1 MDGIWGFGEFCRSVI
16 GIGILC
22 ILILVLRKIFRNKL
36 SRKFIYAMW
45 IAVPVFLLLCPF
57 LRLPAPRFA
66 EDILT
71 RAEKIRITESFAKDE
86 RGGSEYAAGDT
97 ATIVLQSGN
106 REQMTALSGGD
117 SSGSYNDAMQ
127 SEERIEQSKP
137 VANGAILWTIYL
149 CGLLGIGIL
158 FAFVNIIFSMRCRR
172 DRVYLCH
179 STGCNIRVYR
189 LKWASTPFL
198 HGKSIYV
205 PEEITEE
212 ALRFAILHEEAH
224 YKHGDSFWVM
234 VRYGILALFLFH
246 PLVWIAFKYSGYD
259 CELACDESVLSRLQ
273 ERDRK
278 AYGVCLLDSIK
289 QSRSLALP
297 VVSTNMGSGKSL
309 TKMRIE
315 NIVKRYKRN
324 VAAMFLAVVL
334 LLCITGC
341 SLMETKQ
348 SLSEEQRVSLT
359 EEAGESAE
367 ENVLTEEKGEAW
379 EDTCI
384 EEYDI
389 VVLNTEVWSRPQG
402 STEVEYSVAEEER
415 QYSLLVDKYKF
426 YNEQKHFTTL
436 CQMVRQQLS
445 RELIGKKEGEHFSFT
460 AAFAGTEYLYEI
472 TVLKNFGP
480 LEVSCCEAA
489 ANTYA
494 IKPYKITG
502 FLNRGGLEAPDGRF
516 YGYLGDSENRWDE
529 QEGFYMSAWSPSVL
543 EPDNGFDYEPANL
556 LERNI
561 ERTWSEGAQGYG
573 SNEYID
579 LHMQFTDQP
588 YAGVY
593 VDEICIVNGYAKD
606 EETWKKNSRVKSMRL
621 YWGGSSERD
630 CIGTIRLEDTREP
643 QYIDLSEF
651 QLFIPTGTHATLS
664 LYIEE
669 VYYEGCEYADTCVTG
684 IDVKYSVK

>member
-1 MDGIWGFGEFCRSVI
+1 MDGIWGFGEFARSVI
-16 GIGILC
+16 GTGILC
-22 ILILVLRKIFRNKL
+22 ILILVLRKIFSNKL

-45 IAVPVFLLLCPF
+45 IAVPVFLLLSPF

-66 EDILT
+66 EDILVH
-71 RAEKIRITESFAKDE
+71 AKMLQISELSAQDE
-86 RGGSEYAAGDT
+86 REVTEYDSGNDVT
-97 ATIVLQSGN
+97 TVLQSGN
-106 REQMTALSGGD
+106 REPITALSEGNP
-117 SSGSYNDAMQ
+117 SGVYNDAMQ
-127 SEERIEQSKP
+127 AEEGTEPSEP
-137 VANGAILWTIYL
+137 VAYGAVLGIIYL
-149 CGLLGIGIL
+149 CGLLVIGIVFL
-158 FAFVNIIFSMRCRR
+158 FVNVIFSMRCRR

-179 STGCNIRVYR
+179 SNGCNIRVYR

-205 PEEITEE
+205 PEDITEE

-234 VRYGILALFLFH
+234 VRYIILTLYLFH
-246 PLVWIAFKYSGYD
+246 PVVWVAFKCSGYD
-259 CELACDESVLSRLQ
+259 CELACDESVLARLQ
-273 ERDRK
+273 ERERK
-278 AYGVCLLDSIK
+278 AYGVCLLNSIK
-289 QSRSLALP
+289 QSRSRALP
-297 VVSTNMGSGKSL
+297 VISTNMISGKSL

-334 LLCITGC
+334 LFCITGC

-348 SLSEEQRVSLT
+348 SLSEEQSTILTKESGEST
-359 EEAGESAE
+359 EE
-367 ENVLTEEKGEAW
+367 NDLTEEKGELW

-389 VVLNTEVWSRPQG
+389 VVLRTEVWSRQQG
-402 STEVEYSVAEEER
+402 SADKEYSVAEEER
-415 QYSLLVDKYKF
+415 QYSLMVDKYKF

-445 RELIGKKEGEHFSFT
+445 RELVGKKEGEHFSFT
-460 AAFAGTEYLYEI
+460 ATFTGTEYLYEI
-472 TVLKNFGP
+472 TVLKNFGS
-480 LEVSCCEAA
+480 LEVSCCEPA

-502 FLNRGGLEAPDGRF
+502 FLNREGIESPDGRF
-516 YGYLGDSENRWDE
+516 YGYMTNSEKRWDE
-529 QEGFYMSAWSPSVL
+529 NEGFYMDAWSPSVL
-543 EPDNGFDYEPANL
+543 ESDNGFSYEPENL
-556 LERNI
+556 LENSI
-561 ERTWSEGAQGYG
+561 ERTWSEGAEGYG
-573 SNEYID
+573 IGEYID
-579 LHMQFTDQP
+579 LFMQFTDQP
-588 YAGVY
+588 HAGVY

-606 EETWKKNSRVKSMRL
+606 EETWKKNGRVKTMRL
-621 YWGGSSERD
+621 YWGGTSES
-630 CIGTIRLEDTREP
+630 CYIGNICLEDTREV

-669 VYYEGCEYADTCVTG
+669 VYEGSMYADTCVTG